1 MLHQRIIQ
9 RNIYKTPLVAYD
21 TFSPPRP
28 VWDYIAGVWE
38 AGTLRQTAP
47 DVPATR
53 AGYRIL
59 SRRDW
64 EFEAEVKPTLVDA
77 RPRFLGLFAREFA
90 GLTHYMMGAYYPSA
104 SVRLRIYKQ
113 YAGLP
118 KVSEGLATPTLDA
131 CFADSIILDSFT
143 DMTVRGLSP
152 RYSVALTYYDG
163 SSESY
168 TAATT
173 SISVTV
179 KKPVKKIDVYDA
191 AGRLQGSNTQMSG
204 GLDDFYLGGPGTY
217 TLLADSPLAWDYSR
231 ARCWS
236 KVRKDVLEVEFTGQ
250 SIYSIDTEFTLAGIH
265 GLRAYE
271 SPSEWYLYR
280 LRRWG

>member
-1 MLHQRIIQ
+1 MLHQKIIQ

-28 VWDYIAGVWE
+28 VWSYIAGVWQ

-47 DVPATR
+47 DVPAAR

-77 RPRFLGLFAREFA
+77 SPRFFGLFAREFA
-90 GLTHYMMGAYYPSA
+90 GLTHYMTGVYYTSA
-104 SVRLRIYKQ
+104 SARLRIYKQ

-118 KVSEGLATPTLDA
+118 KVFEGLATPTLDA

-152 RYSVALTYYDG
+152 RYSVALTYYDD
-163 SSESY
+163 SSERY
-168 TAATT
+168 TATAT
-173 SISVTV
+173 SMNVTV
-179 KKPVKKIDVYDA
+179 KKLVKKIDVYDA
-191 AGRLQGSNTQMSG
+191 AGRLQGSNTQVSG

-217 TLLADSPLAWDYSR
+217 ILLGDSPLTWDYSR

-236 KVRKDVLEVEFTGQ
+236 RVRGNVVEVEFAGQ
-250 SIYSIDTEFTLAGIH
+250 SIYSVDTEFTLAGIH

-280 LRRWG
+280 LRRCG